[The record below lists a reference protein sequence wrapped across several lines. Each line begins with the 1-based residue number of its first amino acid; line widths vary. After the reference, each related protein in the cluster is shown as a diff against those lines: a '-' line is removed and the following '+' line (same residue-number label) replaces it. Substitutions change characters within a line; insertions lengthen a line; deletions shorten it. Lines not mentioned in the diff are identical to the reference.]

1 MRDFQLFPLSTG
13 SLVSSEYRQE
23 KCEKRNGK
31 AENSCAIPYVYS
43 LPHISVRCT
52 LILGLS
58 TYCRVETIISIS
70 DKMIEEGSIFPFF
83 KNSKL

>member
-13 SLVSSEYRQE
+13 SLISSKYTQE
-23 KCEKRNGK
+23 KC
-31 AENSCAIPYVYS
+31 ENSCAIPYVYS

-58 TYCRVETIISIS
+58 TYCGVETIISIS
-70 DKMIEEGSIFPFF
+70 DKMIEEGSIFLFF
-83 KNSKL
+83 KTSKL